1 MCACAPKRLSPRRV
15 AAEVSDLCRMLK
27 SGSRLASRSRR
38 DLCGSFGSHK
48 CHSSLDRMQ
57 PSNQERRTLLR
68 RGRILGERTK
78 ELITIVS
85 CSTFGRWVRELE

>member
-1 MCACAPKRLSPRRV
+1 
-15 AAEVSDLCRMLK
+15 
-27 SGSRLASRSRR
+27 
-38 DLCGSFGSHK
+38 
-48 CHSSLDRMQ
+48 MQ